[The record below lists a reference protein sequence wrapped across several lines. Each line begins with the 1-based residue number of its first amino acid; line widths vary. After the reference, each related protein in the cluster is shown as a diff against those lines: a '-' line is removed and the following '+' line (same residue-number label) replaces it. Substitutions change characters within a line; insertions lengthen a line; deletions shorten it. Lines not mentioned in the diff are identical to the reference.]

1 MTHTS
6 ALDYVASPT
15 KVVVFSFVVAG
26 FSMHSILTNGIDY
39 VAHPRLSRKAFDEVL
54 NYSGKG
60 FECVRACSDRFSC
73 VSSAQLIESISTNF
87 RSGRHG
93 RPVKKKLVSVEHAAK
108 VRQAKREPSS
118 LLPSLAS
125 PQIKQ
130 E

>member
-1 MTHTS
+1 M
-6 ALDYVASPT
+6 
-15 KVVVFSFVVAG
+15 
-26 FSMHSILTNGIDY
+26 
-39 VAHPRLSRKAFDEVL
+39 E
-54 NYSGKG
+54 
-60 FECVRACSDRFSC
+60 SDGS
-73 VSSAQLIESISTNF
+73 N

-93 RPVKKKLVSVEHAAK
+93 RPLKKKKAKMVSVEHAAK